1 MLEKIHTPKDLKQLN
16 NDELAQLADEIRCF
30 LIDKVS
36 KTGGHLAS
44 NLGVVEL
51 TIALHAVFDAPVD
64 KIIWDVGHQTYV
76 HKILTGRKDG
86 FSSLRQLGGLSGY
99 PKIEESPYDAFGT
112 GHSSTSISAALGM
125 ARARNIK
132 GGNYFVVAV
141 IGDGALTGGMAF
153 EALNDA
159 GRTKTQLMVILN
171 DNEMSISHNVGSLS
185 IYLSKLRTDPAYFKM
200 KADIDKVLNRIP
212 EIGSILSNTLQRFK
226 NSIKSLLVPGMI
238 FENLGFTYFGPIDGH
253 DISALKE
260 VLSSAKMVK
269 SPVLVHVITKKG
281 KGYKNAE
288 NDPEYYHGIE
298 PFDIE
303 SGECI
308 NIKNGKTYSEVFGD
322 TLVELAKK
330 DKNIVAITAAMP
342 YGTGLTRFKKEFPDR
357 FFDVGIAEQHAV
369 TMAGGMAAAGLRPV
383 FAVYSTFL
391 QRGYDQIVH
400 DICLQKL
407 PVIFAIDRAGV
418 VGEDGETHNGIFDL
432 SYLSHIPNLIILSP
446 KDGNELSAMLK
457 YALTLN
463 KPVAIRYPRGNCRY
477 TKDGSSIL
485 FDGRAEILQEGRDV
499 TIVAEGRMVE
509 IALKAADILKSKHLF
524 PEVINAR
531 IIKPLDENTIIASVL
546 KTRHLVTMEDNVKI
560 GGMGSSII
568 QLLSEKFIY
577 NIPTKVIGW
586 PDQFICHGKIE
597 DVFKYYGMNAESI
610 AEQIISFLLE
620 RDDYGKNKT

>member
-1 MLEKIHTPKDLKQLN
+1 MLEKISSPKDLKHLN
-16 NDELAQLADEIRCF
+16 NDELTQLADEIRHF
-30 LIDKVS
+30 LIERVS

-51 TIALHAVFDAPVD
+51 TIALHAVFDAPMD

-86 FSSLRQLGGLSGY
+86 FLSLRQLGGLSGY

-125 ARARNIK
+125 VRARNIK
-132 GGNYFVVAV
+132 GENYHVVAV

-159 GRTKTQLMVILN
+159 GRTKTQLMVVLN
-171 DNEMSISHNVGSLS
+171 DNEMSISKNVGSLS
-185 IYLSKLRTDPAYFKM
+185 MYLSKLRTDPAYFKM

-212 EIGSILSNTLQRFK
+212 EIGSILSTTLQKFK
-226 NSIKSLLVPGMI
+226 NSVKSLLVPGMI

-253 DISALKE
+253 DISVLKE
-260 VLSSAKMVK
+260 VLSSAKTIK

-288 NDPEYYHGIE
+288 EDPEYYHGVE
-298 PFDIE
+298 PFDIK
-303 SGECI
+303 SGECV
-308 NIKNGKTYSEVFGD
+308 NARNNKTYSEVFGD

-342 YGTGLTRFKKEFPDR
+342 YGTGLSKFKEIFPDR

-369 TMAGGMAAAGLRPV
+369 TMAGGMAAAGLKPV

-407 PVIFAIDRAGV
+407 PVVFAIDRAGI
-418 VGEDGETHNGIFDL
+418 VGEDGETHNGVFDI
-432 SYLSHIPNLIILSP
+432 SYLSHIPNITILSP
-446 KDGNELSAMLK
+446 KDGNELSAMLR
-457 YALTLN
+457 YALTMN
-463 KPVAIRYPRGNCRY
+463 RPVAIRYPRDNCYYEEGNLSVFNG
-477 TKDGSSIL
+477 KS
-485 FDGRAEILQEGRDV
+485 EILRKGEDL
-499 TIVAEGRMVE
+499 TIIAEGRMVK
-509 IALKAADILKSKHLF
+509 IALKIAEILESKHVS
-524 PEVINAR
+524 PEIINAR
-531 IIKPLDENTIIASVL
+531 ILKPLDEDTIISSTL
-546 KTRHLVTMEDNVKI
+546 KTRCLVTIEDNVKI
-560 GGMGSSII
+560 GGMGSNVI
-568 QLLSEKFIY
+568 QLLNEKSIY
-577 NIPTKVIGW
+577 NIPIKVIGW
-586 PDQFICHGKIE
+586 PDQFICHGKVQDI
-597 DVFKYYGMNAESI
+597 FKFYGMDAESL
-610 AEQIISFLLE
+610 ANQISAFLTE
-620 RDDYGKNKT
+620 RGKHGRDKA